1 MAESEG
7 RRERGGGAAEGRVRE
22 SVGRLGV
29 SFGGW
34 NSAFPGDF
42 AEAESEKNEEREGS
56 SEGAGEWRDEMVV
69 LVVNQ
74 G

>member
-1 MAESEG
+1 M
-7 RRERGGGAAEGRVRE
+7 
-22 SVGRLGV
+22 GRLGV